1 MLTFGQV
8 FDIAYRLHRRSKI
21 NGKKC
26 KDMHSPLL
34 SVSNG
39 ERHPQ
44 LEVIRLSTK
53 SDITHHNNTNN
64 IIMSSTTHSPAT
76 SSSSS
81 SIDERKIFV

>member
-8 FDIAYRLHRRSKI
+8 FDIAYRLHRRLKL
-21 NGKKC
+21 NGKKS
-26 KDMHSPLL
+26 KDIHSPLL
-34 SVSNG
+34 SVTNG

-53 SDITHHNNTNN
+53 SDITNNN
-64 IIMSSTTHSPAT
+64 IIMSSSTHSPTT

-81 SIDERKIFV
+81 SMDDRKSFV